1 MEIKH
6 WLKNIGMRVVKN
18 GCGKSG
24 HMTQKSTVSQERING
39 INWFLVCWWKF
50 RKAWSYV
57 NKFWMLVFKNGCG
70 LLGLFGS
77 LKSVSREWMNEM
89 SWFFS
94 CWYKFRKVKSYFNN
108 YWEVMVKNVQG
119 LIDHGTLE
127 SCISQMI
134 WWIGQIDW
142 MICACWYWWKE

>member
-1 MEIKH
+1 MGKNVLSPSDCRIFKSAISREQNNERAWFYACWYIFMEIKH

-77 LKSVSREWMNEM
+77 LKSVSREWMNE
-89 SWFFS
+89 WNELIFF
-94 CWYKFRKVKSYFNN
+94 
-108 YWEVMVKNVQG
+108 M
-119 LIDHGTLE
+119 LI
-127 SCISQMI
+127 
-134 WWIGQIDW
+134 QI
-142 MICACWYWWKE
+142 